1 MFTAQSLFPTQSQA
15 HGRPKLS
22 SECKNKSVC
31 PFPPHHTRAVG
42 FPQGLTLG
50 T

>member
-1 MFTAQSLFPTQSQA
+1 MFTAQSRLPTQSQA

-22 SECKNKSVC
+22 SECKIETVC
-31 PFPPHHTRAVG
+31 PFPLHHTRAVG
-42 FPQGLTLG
+42 FPQGLALG